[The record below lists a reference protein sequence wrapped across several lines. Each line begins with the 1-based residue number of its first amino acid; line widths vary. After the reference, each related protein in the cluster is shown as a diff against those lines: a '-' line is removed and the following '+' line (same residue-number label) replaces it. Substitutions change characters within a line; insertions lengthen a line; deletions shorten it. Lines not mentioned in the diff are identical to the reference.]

1 MKIPGFDVTE
11 EILIKE
17 ELYFPSSNTYL
28 NKLCLLFFVSGIA
41 LKKVEQKENEKQ
53 EEANGGVSSQTDVAS
68 ILARRVAVEMSD
80 SDNENASDSEYDSDD
95 WGDESNAWP
104 RSKLLSSLKQ
114 QKEYF
119 FKSQE
124 SLATVID
131 NDEEEEI
138 TSEETT
144 PIETTAAE
152 PASPG
157 ASASATAT
165 PSATTSATTPAT
177 TPATTLATTPVAAS
191 APDLAP
197 ETEEAENKATTQT
210 EKQLNDEDEMA
221 TASKKTTNV

>member
-1 MKIPGFDVTE
+1 M
-11 EILIKE
+11 
-17 ELYFPSSNTYL
+17 
-28 NKLCLLFFVSGIA
+28 
-41 LKKVEQKENEKQ
+41 EQKENEKQ

-144 PIETTAAE
+144 PIETTTAD
-152 PASPG
+152 PASSG

-165 PSATTSATTPAT
+165 PSATTPAT
-177 TPATTLATTPVAAS
+177 TPATPLATVPVAAS
-191 APDLAP
+191 APDLVP

>member
-1 MKIPGFDVTE
+1 M
-11 EILIKE
+11 
-17 ELYFPSSNTYL
+17 
-28 NKLCLLFFVSGIA
+28 
-41 LKKVEQKENEKQ
+41 EQKENEKQ

-144 PIETTAAE
+144 PIETTTAD

-165 PSATTSATTPAT
+165 PSATTPAT
-177 TPATTLATTPVAAS
+177 PLATASVAAS

-197 ETEEAENKATTQT
+197 ETEEAENKETTQT

>member
-1 MKIPGFDVTE
+1 M
-11 EILIKE
+11 
-17 ELYFPSSNTYL
+17 
-28 NKLCLLFFVSGIA
+28 
-41 LKKVEQKENEKQ
+41 EQKENEKQ

-144 PIETTAAE
+144 PIGTTTAD

-165 PSATTSATTPAT
+165 PSATTPAT
-177 TPATTLATTPVAAS
+177 TPATPLAT
-191 APDLAP
+191 APDLVP
-197 ETEEAENKATTQT
+197 ETEEAENKETTITTQELAQT

>member
-1 MKIPGFDVTE
+1 M
-11 EILIKE
+11 
-17 ELYFPSSNTYL
+17 
-28 NKLCLLFFVSGIA
+28 
-41 LKKVEQKENEKQ
+41 EQKENEKQ

-104 RSKLLSSLKQ
+104 RSKLLSSLKP

-157 ASASATAT
+157 ASASAMAT
-165 PSATTSATTPAT
+165 PSATTPAT
-177 TPATTLATTPVAAS
+177 TPATPLATAPIAAS
-191 APDLAP
+191 ASTPDLAP
-197 ETEEAENKATTQT
+197 ETKEVENKEITTTTQELAQT
-210 EKQLNDEDEMA
+210 EKQLNDEDEKMA